1 MFPKR
6 VRGVNGA
13 MPGPD
18 PSDRITELFMQ
29 IISLPAIHL
38 GNALQI
44 ILNSRRKTFGGKY
57 RLGAWVYAAASF
69 ISLIADTPGALYHA
83 TFDLVLPWDAIVKLL
98 LIAISAFQAVFYVAA
113 SQEEHVVDQ

>member
-1 MFPKR
+1 
-6 VRGVNGA
+6 

-18 PSDRITELFMQ
+18 PSDRITELCMQ
-29 IISLPAIHL
+29 IISLPATNL

-44 ILNSRRKTFGGKY
+44 ILNSRRKTFGGNY

-69 ISLIADTPGALYHA
+69 ILLIADTPGTLYRA
-83 TFDLVLPWDAIVKLL
+83 AFDLVLPWDAIVQLL

-113 SQEEHVVDQ
+113 SQEEQVVEK